1 VPDLNNSPAGM
12 ASCCTSLGE
21 RAENALSK
29 KRSLAMGT
37 SLNLKIMTLV
47 TFKISFEGTIWIACA
62 QWIIY

>member
-1 VPDLNNSPAGM
+1 M
-12 ASCCTSLGE
+12 ASCCSSLGE

-37 SLNLKIMTLV
+37 RLNLKIMTLV

-62 QWIIY
+62 QWVIY